1 MYKNKKGG
9 IVGIIITII
18 ILIIIVS
25 LTNVEINKVSKVEN
39 IFSAV
44 VMPIQN
50 SLVYL
55 KNKIK
60 GNDSFFQNIDKLKA
74 ENEELKQKN
83 SELEQKLREFE
94 IVKSENETL
103 KEYVNLKEKYNNYE
117 SIPSY
122 VINKEIS
129 NFGST
134 IIINVGKKD
143 GVEPNMTVIS
153 DKGLVGYIISTTN
166 TTAKVQTIIDTAT
179 EQKLREFEIVKSEN
193 ETLKEYVNL
202 KEKYN
207 NYESIP
213 SYVINKEISNFGSTI
228 IINVGKKDGVEPNMT
243 VISDKGLVGYIISTT
258 NTTAKVQTIIDT
270 ATAVSATI
278 STSRDSILVRGTL
291 DANYTLKATYIP
303 TDAKLLQGD
312 IIETSGIGGIYPK
325 GIKIGTI
332 KEIINT
338 KNITDRY
345 AIIETAVDFSKLETV
360 LVIK

>member
-153 DKGLVGYIISTTN
+153 DKGLVGYI
-166 TTAKVQTIIDTAT
+166 
-179 EQKLREFEIVKSEN
+179 KLI
-193 ETLKEYVNL
+193 
-202 KEKYN
+202 
-207 NYESIP
+207 
-213 SYVINKEISNFGSTI
+213 
-228 IINVGKKDGVEPNMT
+228 
-243 VISDKGLVGYIISTT
+243 
-258 NTTAKVQTIIDT
+258 
-270 ATAVSATI
+270 
-278 STSRDSILVRGTL
+278 
-291 DANYTLKATYIP
+291 
-303 TDAKLLQGD
+303 LLQ
-312 IIETSGIGGIYPK
+312 K
-325 GIKIGTI
+325 FK
-332 KEIINT
+332 
-338 KNITDRY
+338 R
-345 AIIETAVDFSKLETV
+345 
-360 LVIK
+360 

>member
-1 MYKNKKGG
+1 MYKNKKGE
-9 IVGIIITII
+9 IAGIIITII
-18 ILIIIVS
+18 MLIIIVL
-25 LTNVEINKVSKVEN
+25 LTNVNINKISNVEN
-39 IFSAV
+39 VFSSV

-94 IVKSENETL
+94 IIKSENETL
-103 KEYVNLKEKYNNYE
+103 KEYMNLKEKYNDYKG
-117 SIPSY
+117 IPAY
-122 VINKEIS
+122 VINKDIS

-143 GVEPNMTVIS
+143 GIEPNMTVIS

-166 TTAKVQTIIDTAT
+166 TT
-179 EQKLREFEIVKSEN
+179 S
-193 ETLKEYVNL
+193 
-202 KEKYN
+202 
-207 NYESIP
+207 
-213 SYVINKEISNFGSTI
+213 
-228 IINVGKKDGVEPNMT
+228 
-243 VISDKGLVGYIISTT
+243 
-258 NTTAKVQTIIDT
+258 KVQTIIDT

-278 STSRDSILVRGTL
+278 STSRDSIIVRGTL

-312 IIETSGIGGIYPK
+312 TIETSGIGGIYPK

-332 KEIINT
+332 KEIMNT

-345 AIIETAVDFSKLETV
+345 AIVETAVDFSKLETV